1 MAPAGGWWTGQT
13 TRFLHPHQSDRYFTT
28 KVIAAEE
35 KRVQSEET
43 RVQSPVV
50 EEPAEADDDPM
61 NQLDSIEEK
70 EDASAAKKPRK
81 GPYIK
86 KKRLMHVV
94 EMPVLPLGHSPGKTV
109 TVTVVKHGHSTYIHE
124 DDVPWFIA
132 YVADEHAHGGVADQG
147 DDQKESEIAE
157 GNSSVPGL
165 SIQWNFQDDD
175 GWVGT
180 FVSGP
185 LRSVTIKSKLS
196 TLTEAKWNNAW
207 LHGAV
212 KGSLGEATVAA
223 KKNAVWFCIE
233 MHGRQLLEEI
243 KASDV

>member
-1 MAPAGGWWTGQT
+1 
-13 TRFLHPHQSDRYFTT
+13 
-28 KVIAAEE
+28 
-35 KRVQSEET
+35 
-43 RVQSPVV
+43 
-50 EEPAEADDDPM
+50 
-61 NQLDSIEEK
+61 
-70 EDASAAKKPRK
+70 
-81 GPYIK
+81 
-86 KKRLMHVV
+86 
-94 EMPVLPLGHSPGKTV
+94 MPVLTLGHGNGQTV
-109 TVTVVKHGHSTYIHE
+109 IVQAVKDGVSTYIHE
-124 DDVPWFIA
+124 DAVPWFVA

-185 LRSVTIKSKLS
+185 LRSVVIKSKLS

-212 KGSLGEATVAA
+212 KGSLGEATVEA
-223 KKNAVWFCIE
+223 KKSCVVLHRNARTSAIR
-233 MHGRQLLEEI
+233 GNQG
-243 KASDV
+243 K